1 MKSCFIFGTRPEVIK
16 IAPVILHFK
25 DRNEETITI
34 ATAQH
39 REMMDMMVEVFNI
52 KPDYDLNIMTQNQ
65 SLNMIVARVME
76 RLEPVLVKERPDIVF
91 VQGDTTTAFTASLCA
106 FHLSIPVAHIE
117 AGLRSNNLYDP
128 FPEELNRRLIDVSC
142 KYLFAPTKRAKEN
155 LLREGVEESRIFVVG
170 NTVIDA
176 LQLIRERVDMVSLR
190 KELIDSDGYIL
201 MTLHRRE
208 NIGEK
213 MKSILA
219 ATIKFVRE
227 NDLKVVFP
235 VHKNPKVREIVNQ
248 VIGDNPSFVLMEPV
262 DYLHF
267 LSLLDGAE
275 FVLTDSGGIQEEA
288 PSFKKFVVVTRQ
300 TTERPELIEAGLGIL
315 AGTSFDTVYEALN
328 DAYKKKVDSVE
339 NPFGDGRTS
348 ERIYKIMR
356 GDTTWRSEWL

>member
-16 IAPVILHFK
+16 IAPVILYFR

-76 RLEPVLVKERPDIVF
+76 RLEPVLIKERPDIVF

-176 LQLIRERVDMVSLR
+176 LQLIKERVHMASLR
-190 KELIDSDGYIL
+190 KKLIDSDGYIL

-248 VIGDNPSFVLMEPV
+248 VIDDNPHFVLMEPV

-267 LSLLDGAE
+267 LSLLDGAK

-328 DAYKKKVDSVE
+328 DAYKKKVDFVE